1 MAWDRPTLT
10 SLHERIARDFSG
22 RLLDGATL
30 LRRSVL
36 AVLAKVWAGACHT
49 LHSVLAWLYLQVFVD
64 TAEGEYMERWAGV
77 WNLSRLPAA
86 AAAGDVVFTGQDG
99 AVIPAGTLLQHQASG
114 LQYALEDRAVIA
126 DGSALVRVIAVETG
140 AAGNLDAGEQLQ
152 LLSPI
157 AGVERVAVVQTG
169 GLTGGADAES
179 DDALRARVLER
190 LRQPPRGGSMADYV
204 RWAREV
210 PGVTRAWCYPMHMG
224 IGTVG
229 VCFVC
234 DAQED
239 PFPSEEMVQRV
250 QEHIEPLRPA
260 TVKELAVFAP
270 EPLDVTV
277 RLRISPDTEALRD
290 AVRAEIEDVFSRE
303 GAPDSVLYR
312 SHIAEAVSLPPG
324 EQDHELLEPA
334 EDVVVPAA
342 YLPRL
347 TQVVF
352 EGEVESHA

>member
-114 LQYALEDRAVIA
+114 LQYGLEDRAVIA

-157 AGVERVAVVQTG
+157 AGVESVAVVQTG
-169 GLTGGADAES
+169 GLTGGADAE
-179 DDALRARVLER
+179 
-190 LRQPPRGGSMADYV
+190 
-204 RWAREV
+204 
-210 PGVTRAWCYPMHMG
+210 HMS

-312 SHIAEAVSLPPG
+312 SHISEAVSLTPG